1 MMKKKKEPTRMIA
14 RTLTVTQ
21 PQAWVEAWKKHMQ
34 ASKRVNLSAFIAEAV
49 NGLIAYECKKFGRV
63 NPVEGTRGE
72 KGRRPISSE

>member
-1 MMKKKKEPTRMIA
+1 MMKKKKQTAMSA

-21 PQAWVEAWKKHMQ
+21 PQAWVEAWRKHMR
-34 ASKRVNLSAFIAEAV
+34 ASNRVNLSAFIAEAV
-49 NGLIAYECKKFGRV
+49 NGLIAYECKKYGRV